1 MQPTILVFA
10 CNWDGWSSMEAATS
24 EGLSYP
30 ASVKV
35 VRISCLSR
43 IHMGLILNAFNFGA
57 DGVLLLGCE
66 PGKCHYCSD
75 SDYVIN
81 EYEKT
86 REIMAL
92 LGIWKDRL
100 SLVHLPAFDGQ
111 GFVNEINKL
120 VKEIEGIPAA
130 RRSKLIGSEGIHQE
144 PVKNG

>member
-1 MQPTILVFA
+1 MYPVILVFA
-10 CNWDGWSSMEAATS
+10 CNWDGWSSIESATS
-24 EGLSYP
+24 MGITYP

-35 VRISCLSR
+35 VRVSCLSR

-81 EYEKT
+81 EYEKA

-100 SLVHLPAFDGQ
+100 SLVRLPAFDGKR
-111 GFVNEINKL
+111 FVDEIEKL
-120 VKEIEGIPAA
+120 AKEIEGIPVA
-130 RRSKLIGSEGIHQE
+130 RRSKLIGHQSEQQAQ
-144 PVKNG
+144 PNR